1 MVRYVLL
8 TYFSNLSKEIK
19 PSTLWSVYSMLKTII
34 NMKHNINISTYPKL
48 QAFLKRKLTGF
59 KSKKSKVLN
68 STDIKKF
75 IDEAPNI
82 Q

>member
-1 MVRYVLL
+1 MLL